1 MLMKCTIQ
9 MDGPG
14 PSETI
19 VAVETIDGMMELIVD
34 VDQVHDNY
42 LNVESV
48 YKRNGHILVELP
60 RESTSGQT
68 RVWVDSG
75 SIVQDYAA

>member
-1 MLMKCTIQ
+1 MLMKCTVQ

-19 VAVETIDGMMELIVD
+19 VAVETVSGVMELIVD
-34 VDQVHDNY
+34 VDQVQNNY

-48 YKRNGHILVELP
+48 HNRNGQTLVELP
-60 RESTSGQT
+60 REFY
-68 RVWVDSG
+68 VWSNKG
-75 SIVQDYAA
+75 LGA